1 MQEASMCERFALHSD
16 MASIRA
22 RFSVGT
28 KARPEWTPRW
38 NLERG
43 DEAPIIRRG
52 EHGRREIAVLKWGL
66 ELNHPLLNIN
76 EGPATGIAAH
86 SLKRG
91 ALLTSLFETKRC
103 ILPLDAF
110 YVGPPLAS
118 KARPWAFALD
128 DAQTMGAA
136 AIWLPDPGRNGVG
149 RFAIILTSPNESIAL
164 LNECMPA
171 ILFPEHEREWLSTKT
186 RSSAAYNLI
195 KPYPADLM
203 RAWPVARLKG
213 EGPGLL
219 ARVA

>member
-1 MQEASMCERFALHSD
+1 MCERFALHSD
-16 MASIRA
+16 MASVRA
-22 RFSVGT
+22 RFGVRAKVRS
-28 KARPEWTPRW
+28 EWTPRW

-43 DEAPIIRRG
+43 DETPIIRRG
-52 EHGRREIAVLKWGL
+52 ENGRREIAVLKWGL
-66 ELNHPLLNIN
+66 ELDHPLLNVS
-76 EGPATGIAAH
+76 EGSATTIAAR

-91 ALLTSLFETKRC
+91 ALLKSLFESKRC

-110 YVGPPLAS
+110 YVTPSFAT

-136 AIWLPDPGRNGVG
+136 AIWLSDPKVNGAG
-149 RFAIILTSPNESIAL
+149 HFAIISTSPNESIAL
-164 LNECMPA
+164 LNEFMPA
-171 ILFPEHEREWLSTKT
+171 ILFPEHEREWLSAKT
-186 RSSAAYNLI
+186 SSNAAYNLI

-203 RAWPVARLKG
+203 RAWPVARVKG